1 LQAKAQIDTWP
12 KLRGLEDA
20 EAYIKKYK
28 ELGAE

>member
-1 LQAKAQIDTWP
+1 LQAKAQIDAWP
-12 KLRGLEDA
+12 KLRGPEDA